1 MGEFEVAVV
10 KEVILDD
17 TSKYFSNVGE
27 WNGIGTIYFEKVKG
41 RNYKAR
47 GFAKPYFPNFANYP
61 LRQEL
66 VYIFKLPSPN
76 IQVNNYQATYY
87 YITPLNIWN
96 SNHHNAIPNL
106 FENTNLPESQK
117 LDYQQTAGGTVR
129 RVEDGTTDIDLGDT
143 FVERSNIKP
152 VKKFEGDTILEGRL
166 GSSIRLG
173 STTRKSNLSLN
184 PWSDIGTNGDPI
196 LILRNGQGDTGSVG
210 YLPTVEN
217 INTDPSSIYLTT
229 TQQIK
234 LEPSSTGNYLS
245 YKTKPIQANKYNG
258 SQIIL
263 NSQRIVLNSKADH
276 ILLSSAK
283 SISLSGVDSINIDTT
298 GDTVIQ
304 SGKVYLGSKS
314 ADEPV
319 LLGNIT
325 VQQLEVLIDVVKEL
339 LTAAAAAANS
349 GGPLPSFQQKAPE
362 LLTRLEFLDLKKL
375 KSTRTFAI

>member
-87 YITPLNIWN
+87 YIAPLNIWN

-106 FENTNLPESQK
+106 FENNNLPESQK
-117 LDYQQTAGGTVR
+117 LDYQQTTGGTVR
-129 RVEDGTTDIDLGDT
+129 RVEDGTTEIDLGDT

-362 LLTRLEFLDLKKL
+362 LLARLEFLDLKKL

>member
-1 MGEFEVAVV
+1 MVDFEVAVV
-10 KEVILDD
+10 KDIVLDD
-17 TSKYFSNVGE
+17 TSKYFTNVGE
-27 WNGIGTIYFEKVKG
+27 WNGIGTVYFEKVKG
-41 RNYKAR
+41 RNYKAK
-47 GFAKPYFPNFANYP
+47 GFAKPYFSNFANYP
-61 LRQEL
+61 LLQEL

-76 IQVNNYQATYY
+76 IQTNNYQSTYY
-87 YITPLNIWN
+87 YICPLNIWN

-106 FENTNLPESQK
+106 FENTDLPDSQK

-129 RVEDGTTDIDLGDT
+129 RVEDGTTDIILGQT
-143 FVERSNIKP
+143 FVEKSNIKP

-166 GSSIRLG
+166 GNSIRLG
-173 STTRKSNLSLN
+173 STTRKDSTPLN
-184 PWSDIGTNGDPI
+184 PWSETGTNGDPI

-217 INTDPSSIYLTT
+217 INTDPSSLYLTS

-234 LEPSSTGNYLS
+234 LSPSSTGNYLS
-245 YKTKPIQANKYNG
+245 YDTKPIQSDKYRG
-258 SQIIL
+258 SQAII
-263 NSQRIVLNSKADH
+263 NSQRIFLNSKSDH

-298 GDTVIQ
+298 GKTIVQ
-304 SGKVYLGSKS
+304 SGQIYLGSKS

-325 VQQLEVLIDVVKEL
+325 VKQLEVIVDVLKEF
-339 LTAAAAAANS
+339 LTAAATAANS

-362 LLTRLEFLDLKKL
+362 LLSKLQSLDLTKL